1 MLDIEERDKAE
12 VLQIINSYLPD
23 IEVRAFGSRV
33 TGRAGKFSDL
43 DLVVM
48 TKKTLAFDTKIALQ
62 DSFSDSNLPF
72 TVDIVDW
79 ASTDESF
86 RKIIQN
92 KSEVIQEALKGWIDG
107 ISYRNSTER
116 RSS

>member
-12 VLQIINSYLPD
+12 VLQILNRYLPD

-43 DLVVM
+43 DLVAM
-48 TKKTLAFDTKIALQ
+48 TMHPLTVHTKIALQ

-79 ASTDESF
+79 ASADENF
-86 RKIIQN
+86 RIIIQN
-92 KSEVIQEALKGWIDG
+92 RNEIIQEALKG
-107 ISYRNSTER
+107 
-116 RSS
+116 